1 MQKLFKSF
9 PDPSIFYYTHNQED
23 GSDDPFLKENGITQN
38 RPPDSGSPVKS
49 CVSNKT
55 KTSKTSFVLEETLSL
70 MLWMQAWSCEPA
82 HRPSLHPHHQ
92 SLWDTTRTKEKP
104 RKKEVIIY
112 NYTLTPNSLHPCGN
126 AYEEYRRF
134 IGLLL
139 VFEVFLNC
147 AAKP

>member
-1 MQKLFKSF
+1 M
-9 PDPSIFYYTHNQED
+9 
-23 GSDDPFLKENGITQN
+23 
-38 RPPDSGSPVKS
+38 
-49 CVSNKT
+49 
-55 KTSKTSFVLEETLSL
+55 SL
-70 MLWMQAWSCEPA
+70 MLCLQAWSCEPA
-82 HRPSLHPHHQ
+82 HQPGLHPHHP
-92 SLWDTTRTKEKP
+92 SLWDTSRTKEKP

-139 VFEVFLNC
+139 VFEVFLTC